1 MQDELGVK
9 KHSEERFKDMD
20 NLINGYKL
28 QMAELK
34 MENQDLIQKVRQL
47 QIRNEELKVEAEM
60 ERVGEMD
67 VKIEELITQT
77 GKYKSD
83 YLRAL

>member
-1 MQDELGVK
+1 M
-9 KHSEERFKDMD
+9 
-20 NLINGYKL
+20 
-28 QMAELK
+28 
-34 MENQDLIQKVRQL
+34 
-47 QIRNEELKVEAEM
+47 KVEAEM

-83 YLRAL
+83 YLRALQESQDLSA